1 MLPPVK
7 IWSRADMMKRIAR
20 FEDLK
25 GFSDGLQD
33 SALPECQK
41 TVFNVLGFQTPATA
55 GVGAVNS
62 PVGQSASANAA
73 IKISEGFNLG
83 FVKTQPGKGVA
94 MHNHDTNETFVVMSG
109 RWRIEW
115 NEGKDLE
122 SIEVGPLDTISIP
135 PGCARRFENIT
146 WNEPEHEH
154 EHMLLFV
161 VAGNQPQNEFTPT
174 SMKRAEEYAQTG
186 R

>member
-1 MLPPVK
+1 MQLPIRV
-7 IWSRADMMKRIAR
+7 WSRAEMLQRVAR
-20 FEDLK
+20 FADLK

-33 SALPECQK
+33 SALPECEK
-41 TVFNVLGFQTPATA
+41 TVFNVIGFQTPDAA
-55 GVGAVNS
+55 GMGGINS
-62 PVGQSASANAA
+62 PVGKTASANAA

-83 FVKTQPGKGVA
+83 FVRTEPGKGVA

-122 SIEVGPLDTISIP
+122 AIEVGTLDTISIP
-135 PGCARRFENIT
+135 AGCARRFENIT
-146 WNEPEHEH
+146 HDEPHT

-161 VAGNQPQNEFTPT
+161 VGGNQPQNEFTPQA
-174 SMKRAEEYAQTG
+174 MKRAEEFARTG